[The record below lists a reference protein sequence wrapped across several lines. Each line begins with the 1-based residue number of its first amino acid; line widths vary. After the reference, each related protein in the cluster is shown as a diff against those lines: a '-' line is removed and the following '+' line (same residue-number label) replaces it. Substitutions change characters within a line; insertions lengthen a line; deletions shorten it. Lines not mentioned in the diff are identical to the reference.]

1 MERVINQLVDASTGI
16 AALFDFSQNHRV
28 GDTHTGRQRFR
39 RSSNQ
44 AVEGIFI
51 PHHKTLRGLLAFHFA
66 ALFGVIS
73 RFCKK
78 FRVLNLEF
86 RRQRNNHALGVEA
99 RTAGAPCNL
108 VEFATAK
115 TTHFMAVKLGELR
128 KHHGVNGHVDANAQ
142 RVGAANYR
150 QQPLLGKLFHQ
161 QTITRQH
168 SGVMHAN
175 TAKQQTLQRFAKL
188 GGKLA
193 RPQRSFDLLTLL
205 LAGYAKARKSLR
217 RSEGGVLREM
227 HYVKGPF
234 VVTQGQ
240 FYRAFERHKLVLVFQ
255 GNGAR
260 SIGNNI
266 YRCSRFRLQ
275 GLRNLRNVSQR
286 RAHKKEL
293 CMGKR
298 EQRNL
303 PSPTAVGVAVEMEF
317 VHCHATDI
325 RPFAFAK
332 RLVCQDLS
340 RTTDNRSL
348 WVDLRISRDHTHV
361 FTPQHI
367 HQAEKLFAYE
377 RFDGSRVER
386 AFARAQCHEHHA
398 DGDHRLP

>member
-1 MERVINQLVDASTGI
+1 
-16 AALFDFSQNHRV
+16 
-28 GDTHTGRQRFR
+28 
-39 RSSNQ
+39 
-44 AVEGIFI
+44 
-51 PHHKTLRGLLAFHFA
+51 
-66 ALFGVIS
+66 
-73 RFCKK
+73 
-78 FRVLNLEF
+78 
-86 RRQRNNHALGVEA
+86 
-99 RTAGAPCNL
+99 
-108 VEFATAK
+108 
-115 TTHFMAVKLGELR
+115 
-128 KHHGVNGHVDANAQ
+128 
-142 RVGAANYR
+142 
-150 QQPLLGKLFHQ
+150 
-161 QTITRQH
+161 
-168 SGVMHAN
+168 
-175 TAKQQTLQRFAKL
+175 
-188 GGKLA
+188 
-193 RPQRSFDLLTLL
+193 
-205 LAGYAKARKSLR
+205 
-217 RSEGGVLREM
+217 M
-227 HYVKGPF
+227 HYVKRPF

-240 FYRAFERHKLVLVFQ
+240 FYHAFKRHKLVLVFQ

-293 CMGKR
+293 RMGKR

-303 PSPTAVGVAVEMEF
+303 PSPTAIGVAVEMEF

-348 WVDLRISRDHTHV
+348 WVDLGITRDHTHV

-386 AFARAQCHEHHA
+386 TFARAQCHEHHA